1 MSVATQT
8 GFFYITHPKW
18 PEALAYRCNSCG
30 VFKIFGDGPLRVWCC
45 GQWKTPPEENFFIK
59 LPRVAS
65 TAPSRGLTLPG
76 NKISFDP
83 DPAEGLS
90 FR

>member
-1 MSVATQT
+1 MSNVATQT

-30 VFKIFGDGPLRVWCC
+30 VFKMFGDGPQRVWCC
-45 GQWKTPPEENFFIK
+45 KEWRTPPAENFFNGR

-65 TAPSRGLTLPG
+65 QTPQRGLTLPG
-76 NKISFDP
+76 RVISFH
-83 DPAEGLS
+83 E
-90 FR
+90 

>member
-18 PEALAYRCNSCG
+18 PEALCYRCGQCG
-30 VFKIFGDGPLRVWCC
+30 VFKMFGDGPQKVWCC
-45 GQWKTPPEENFFIK
+45 KEWKTPPKESLWAGK
-59 LPRVAS
+59 LPRLAS
-65 TAPSRGLTLPG
+65 QAPSRGLTLPG
-76 NKISFDP
+76 KRISFDA
-83 DPAEGLS
+83 DESSS